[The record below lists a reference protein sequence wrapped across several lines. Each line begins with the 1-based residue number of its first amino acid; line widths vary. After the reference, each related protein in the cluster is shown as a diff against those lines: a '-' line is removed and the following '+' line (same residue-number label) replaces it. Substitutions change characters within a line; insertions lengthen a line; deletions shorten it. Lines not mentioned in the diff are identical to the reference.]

1 MWAVSSGSASP
12 GLVSGRGRVLWP
24 VSVIY
29 PTTLDDPYSWWEDPS
44 AADSLIDM
52 RLGNLLM
59 MIGAGVVVVG
69 ALVRFAPGLFS
80 WFGNLP
86 GDVRIEGESSRVFIP
101 ITSIIVVSVILT
113 LVVNVI
119 GWALRD
125 R

>member
-1 MWAVSSGSASP
+1 
-12 GLVSGRGRVLWP
+12 
-24 VSVIY
+24 
-29 PTTLDDPYSWWEDPS
+29 
-44 AADSLIDM
+44 M

-86 GDVRIEGESSRVFIP
+86 GDVRVEGESTRVFIP
-101 ITSIIVVSVILT
+101 ITSMIVVSVILT

>member
-1 MWAVSSGSASP
+1 
-12 GLVSGRGRVLWP
+12 
-24 VSVIY
+24 
-29 PTTLDDPYSWWEDPS
+29 
-44 AADSLIDM
+44 M
-52 RLGNLLM
+52 RLGNFLM

-86 GDVRIEGESSRVFIP
+86 GDVRIEGENSRVFIP
-101 ITSIIVVSVILT
+101 ITSMIVVSVILT